1 MQVTIFPNIK
11 TPDKPYY
18 VTIETIVNRI
28 KTGKSKDIIDKLR
41 DATEKDE
48 RQKIKGQL
56 PSICFSGKF
65 TKRANEKLIEHS
77 GLVAIDFDHLGERLN
92 EFKTNICNDKHT
104 FIAFISPSGDGLK
117 VVVKIPASIK
127 THALS
132 CDALSDY
139 YKEETLDNFKD
150 VARVCYES
158 FDTDIYYNPQSDVFT
173 VLKETE
179 VIKRTIETVDIITDF
194 DMIFNNIV
202 KWLDKSCIYYSDGNK
217 HKFLVSL
224 ASACLRFGIPEY
236 VAIQKAVFSFINKAS
251 SVDPKDYEE
260 IFKRVY
266 SNYSHSACTA
276 HFDKKNEAIETI
288 TKTKLTDAIFDITLP
303 LKDVIYLDAV
313 RDSMLQTFHSG
324 HSRGETTYFKNIDE
338 HWRWKRKH
346 IVLMHGI
353 MNHGKSS
360 LTLQLC
366 LIKSLK
372 NGYKWGVFS
381 PEQDPP
387 DDFYDELIHSFV
399 GKSTQPYHSN
409 QMSENEY
416 LQAMD
421 FIKEHFFYIYPSEAT
436 PTPEYINDRF
446 EELIKKHK
454 IDGCIIDPYN
464 QLDNDIRKSAGRED
478 LYLSSFLTT
487 QKRFA
492 QKHNIFMIIIT
503 HPKSGLT
510 KNSNGD
516 YSCPDVFDLAG
527 GAMWGNKC
535 DDILCTYRPYFSSNK
550 EDTSVMFIS
559 QKIKK
564 RKLCGTPGDVQLT
577 FDILTNRFY
586 ELIENGRYKTSPFDQ
601 VYNSI
606 SKEAPRP
613 FHEPQEKE
621 FWNGID
627 SNTNFETE
635 SPF

>member
-18 VTIETIVNRI
+18 VPIETIVDRI
-28 KTGKSKDIIDKLR
+28 KIGKSKQIVDNLR
-41 DATEKDE
+41 ACKDKDE
-48 RQKIKGQL
+48 RQKLKGQL

-65 TKRANEKLIEHS
+65 SKRANDKILEHS
-77 GLVAIDFDHLGERLN
+77 GLVAIDFDHLGDRLK

-104 FIAFISPSGDGLK
+104 FLAFISPSGDGLK

-158 FDTDIYYNPQSDVFT
+158 FDPEVYYNPQSDIFT

-194 DMIFNNIV
+194 DAIFNNIT
-202 KWLDKSCIYYSDGNK
+202 KWLDKSCIYYQDGNK

-236 VAIQKAVFSFINKAS
+236 IAVQKAVFTFINKAS
-251 SVDPKDYEE
+251 QVDPKDYEE
-260 IFKRVY
+260 LFKRVY
-266 SNYSHSACTA
+266 RNFSHSACTA

-288 TKTKLTDAIFDITLP
+288 TKTKLTEAIFDINLP
-303 LKDVIYLDAV
+303 LKDIIYLDSV

-324 HSRGETTYFKNIDE
+324 RSRGETTYFNQIDD
-338 HWRWKRKH
+338 HWRWKRGH
-346 IVLMHGI
+346 LVLMHGI
-353 MNHGKSS
+353 MNHGKST
-360 LTLQLC
+360 LMLQLC
-366 LIKSLK
+366 LIKSLR

-387 DDFYDELIHSFV
+387 DDFYDELIHSLV

-409 QMSENEY
+409 QMSESDY
-416 LQAMD
+416 IGAMD
-421 FIKEHFFYIYPSEAT
+421 FIKDHFYYIYPEDET
-436 PTPEYINDRF
+436 PTPEYINTRF

-464 QLDNDIRKSAGRED
+464 QLDNDIRKTGGRED
-478 LYLSSFLTT
+478 LYLSSFLTS

-492 QKHNIFMIIIT
+492 QKNDVFMIIIT
-503 HPKSGLT
+503 HPKSGLS
-510 KNSNGD
+510 KNANGD
-516 YSCPDVFDLAG
+516 YSCPDIFDLAG

-535 DDILCTYRPYFSSNK
+535 DDILCTYRPFFSSNK
-550 EDTSVMFIS
+550 EDTSVLFVS

-564 RKLCGTPGDVQLT
+564 RKLCGNPGEVILT
-577 FDILTNRFY
+577 FDIMTNRFY
-586 ELIENGRYKTSPFDQ
+586 ELINNGLYKTSPFDE
-601 VYNSI
+601 VLI
-606 SKEAPRP
+606 PKVKEAPKS
-613 FHEPQEKE
+613 FNEPEEKE
-621 FWNGID
+621 FWERIEP
-627 SNTNFETE
+627 NTNFDT
-635 SPF
+635 PF